1 LFDNTPGLAGTGN
14 YFELVY
20 ADLATFGKA
29 PVATPASLQSA
40 DLAVF
45 GVPWDGTVTLRP
57 GTRLGPRGIREQSQW
72 FHEVWNPHST
82 PMVGF
87 DPLGERIRES
97 IMMVDCGDVT
107 ITPTDRSVTAAA
119 IRSVAK
125 LVASHAFPLMLGG
138 DHYVMFPT
146 YQGVCDAHPDAVIGI
161 VQIDAHSDLID
172 IDPVYGTDWS
182 GTPIR
187 RSMSH
192 ADLPGNAVAQIGLRG
207 FIGEHE
213 RSAHAAEGFTVIG
226 MSELR
231 ADGPTAAA
239 QRAVDAVLANA
250 DLIYLTVDI
259 DGIDPSCAPGTGTQV
274 PGGILADEFLT
285 LMRSLGRCHSIV
297 ATDLVEVSPPL
308 DPAGQT
314 TMLAAHALFSF
325 IEQRF
330 LRSPGEATSA
340 ASQATQTPDGQGAQA
355 DR

>member
-1 LFDNTPGLAGTGN
+1 MPPSQAS
-14 YFELVY
+14 
-20 ADLATFGKA
+20 
-29 PVATPASLQSA
+29 ASL
-40 DLAVF
+40 
-45 GVPWDGTVTLRP
+45 
-57 GTRLGPRGIREQSQW
+57 
-72 FHEVWNPHST
+72 
-82 PMVGF
+82 
-87 DPLGERIRES
+87 
-97 IMMVDCGDVT
+97 
-107 ITPTDRSVTAAA
+107 
-119 IRSVAK
+119 K
-125 LVASHAFPLMLGG
+125 K
-138 DHYVMFPT
+138 
-146 YQGVCDAHPDAVIGI
+146 
-161 VQIDAHSDLID
+161 
-172 IDPVYGTDWS
+172 
-182 GTPIR
+182 
-187 RSMSH
+187 
-192 ADLPGNAVAQIGLRG
+192 LPGNAVAQIGLRG

-330 LRSPGEATSA
+330 LRSPREATSV